1 MPLMGSN
8 VTTMDLDD
16 RLAPLMNRPSD
27 QPQPSSHPTNS
38 GRKTCCDL
46 ELFWLLLVVL
56 MMLNGTGCGG
66 NKEDLEATGAPSKDD
81 SMSILRVTVMPS
93 SIQSMPRFLHVTGQ
107 LQGNLEA
114 RVAANTSGKI
124 SALHVERGSKVDQG
138 DPLAEVDVTN
148 AALTL
153 REAEAM
159 VAVTEAQLALA
170 ITELERFEPLA
181 KSKAISDSEFQKL
194 KAERVARQAAL
205 DSAVAQRNLA
215 RKAVDDSVIRAPFS
229 GQVVE
234 RFVQPGEFVMP
245 PAPVVHLVEVSKL
258 RLVLNVPETA
268 ASLITTGQKV
278 YFKTALFEDE
288 TFSGVIAY
296 ISGALRATARDLVV
310 EALVDN
316 DDQRLK
322 PGYFAEADI
331 QLPHQNVLC
340 ITTEALRKNGS
351 NTSAFVL
358 KNGEVEERLIDK
370 GVAADGWVEIRKGVQ
385 EGESVIITS
394 DLPPKDGMK
403 ASLAQP

>member
-1 MPLMGSN
+1 
-8 VTTMDLDD
+8 
-16 RLAPLMNRPSD
+16 
-27 QPQPSSHPTNS
+27 
-38 GRKTCCDL
+38 
-46 ELFWLLLVVL
+46 
-56 MMLNGTGCGG
+56 
-66 NKEDLEATGAPSKDD
+66 
-81 SMSILRVTVMPS
+81 MSILRVTVMPS

-170 ITELERFEPLA
+170 TTELERFEPLA

-234 RFVQPGEFVMP
+234 RFVQTGEFVMP

-340 ITTEALRKNGS
+340 IPTEALRKNGS

>member
-1 MPLMGSN
+1 
-8 VTTMDLDD
+8 
-16 RLAPLMNRPSD
+16 
-27 QPQPSSHPTNS
+27 
-38 GRKTCCDL
+38 
-46 ELFWLLLVVL
+46 
-56 MMLNGTGCGG
+56 
-66 NKEDLEATGAPSKDD
+66 
-81 SMSILRVTVMPS
+81 
-93 SIQSMPRFLHVTGQ
+93 
-107 LQGNLEA
+107 
-114 RVAANTSGKI
+114 
-124 SALHVERGSKVDQG
+124 
-138 DPLAEVDVTN
+138 
-148 AALTL
+148 
-153 REAEAM
+153 
-159 VAVTEAQLALA
+159 LA

-234 RFVQPGEFVMP
+234 RFVQTGEFVMP

-340 ITTEALRKNGS
+340 IPTEALRKNGS

>member
-1 MPLMGSN
+1 MGSN

-27 QPQPSSHPTNS
+27 QPQPSSYPTDN
-38 GRKTCCDL
+38 GRKTCFAL
-46 ELFWLLLVVL
+46 ELFWLLLLVL

-66 NKEDLEATGAPSKDD
+66 NKEDLEATGAPSKDV

-234 RFVQPGEFVMP
+234 RFVQTGEFVMP